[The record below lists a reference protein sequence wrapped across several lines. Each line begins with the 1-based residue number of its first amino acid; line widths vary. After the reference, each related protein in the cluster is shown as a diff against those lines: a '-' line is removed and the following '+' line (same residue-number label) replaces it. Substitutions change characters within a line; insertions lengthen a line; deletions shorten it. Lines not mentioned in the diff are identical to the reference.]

1 MASQIARVG
10 EYSADGDSG
19 PEIKASLGGE
29 VDGGEP
35 DGGFMDHYG
44 PPGDDSP
51 PLIGDWALC
60 VAEDGTTETL
70 IAAAYSDETTRIAE
84 PGEKRIYARNA
95 QTGEVVSEVHLKGD
109 GEIKIA
115 QASGPSVVIAPNGE
129 ITLSSGPATV
139 TIATSGAI
147 TLAGSSVSLSAGT
160 PLGLFLITLHAALTA
175 WVPVNPIETDALA
188 LKAALAAWLA
198 QPPPSP

>member
-10 EYSADGDSG
+10 EYSADGDDG

-29 VDGGEP
+29 IEGGEP
-35 DGGFMDHYG
+35 DGGAMNHYG

-60 VAEDGTTETL
+60 VPEDGRSENLT
-70 IAAAYSDETTRIAE
+70 AVAYSDETTRVAE
-84 PGEKRIYARNA
+84 PGEVRRYARNA
-95 QTGEVVSEVHLKGD
+95 ETGKIVSEIHLKGD

-115 QASGPSVVIAPNGE
+115 QASGPSVVIAPDGE

-139 TIATSGAI
+139 TIATDGEI
-147 TLAGSSVSLSAGT
+147 TLAGSSVSLAAGT
-160 PLGLFLITLHAALTA
+160 SIGDYLVTLHAALTS
-175 WVPVNPIETDALA
+175 WVPFPADGGLA
-188 LKAALAAWLA
+188 LKTLLLAALI
-198 QPPPSP
+198 PKIPPSP